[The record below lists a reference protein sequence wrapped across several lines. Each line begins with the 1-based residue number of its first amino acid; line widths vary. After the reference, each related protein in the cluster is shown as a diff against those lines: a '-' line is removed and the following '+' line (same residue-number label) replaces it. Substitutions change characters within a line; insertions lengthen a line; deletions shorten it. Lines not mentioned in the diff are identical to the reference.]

1 MSEQLPAF
9 CSVQSKKAAENV
21 FGTASMGD
29 AWLLLEYAR
38 PWGSKAF
45 SESTLS
51 NAVKNYLAGVL
62 KSVPRSRVLLI
73 KQRRKVKGPLTLF
86 VARSRESSSSILK
99 YEFSDYEQLLELD
112 LASALA
118 GGSPAGT
125 TRWEN
130 PLFLVCTHGKRDQCC
145 AKFGIPIYKTI
156 RALVGEP
163 PVWECSHVGGD
174 RFAANVV
181 CFPDGIFYG
190 HVTEE
195 TAKLIVTEYYERRIV
210 LTNFRGRSCYSFPV
224 QAAEFFARRETGFRG
239 IGDLKFLTYD
249 PLKPNEWRIRFF
261 SEAEAKVHQVSLRSH
276 LSEFQN
282 RLTCHSS
289 EPRSVVQYSL
299 IEHEILE
306 GRSGV
311 GPDQWS
317 TL

>member
-1 MSEQLPAF
+1 MFEQLPAF
-9 CSVQSKKAAENV
+9 CSLQSKEAAEKT

-38 PWGSKAF
+38 PWGAKAF
-45 SESTLS
+45 RESALPK
-51 NAVKNYLAGVL
+51 AVKTHLSGVL

-73 KQRRKVKGPLTLF
+73 KQTRKVKGPFTLF
-86 VARSRESSSSILK
+86 VARSRESLSSILK
-99 YEFSDYEQLLELD
+99 YEFFEYEQLLDLD

-118 GGSPAGT
+118 GGSPSGT
-125 TRWEN
+125 TPWES
-130 PLFLVCTHGKRDQCC
+130 PLFLVCTHGTRDKCC

-156 RALVGEP
+156 WTLVGESS
-163 PVWECSHVGGD
+163 VWQCSHVGGD

-190 HVTEE
+190 HVTED
-195 TAKLIVTEYYERRIV
+195 TAKLIVKEYYERKIV

-249 PLKPNEWRIRFF
+249 PLKPNEWRVKFF
-261 SEAEAKVHQVSLRSH
+261 SEVDAKVHQVSLRSH

-299 IEHEILE
+299 IEHEIL
-306 GRSGV
+306 
-311 GPDQWS
+311 
-317 TL
+317 

>member
-1 MSEQLPAF
+1 MFEELTAF
-9 CSVQSKKAAENV
+9 CSLRSKEAIEQT
-21 FGTASMGD
+21 FGTASTGD

-38 PWGSKAF
+38 PWGARAF
-45 SESTLS
+45 RESTLPQ
-51 NAVKNYLAGVL
+51 AVKTHLSGVL

-73 KQRRKVKGPLTLF
+73 KQTRKVKGPLTLF

-99 YEFSDYEQLLELD
+99 YEFLEYEQLLDLD

-118 GGSPAGT
+118 GGSPSGT
-125 TRWEN
+125 TPWES
-130 PLFLVCTHGKRDQCC
+130 PLFLVCTHGTRDKCC

-156 RALVGEP
+156 CTLVGESS
-163 PVWECSHVGGD
+163 VWQCSHVGGD

-181 CFPDGIFYG
+181 CFPDGTFYG

-195 TAKLIVTEYYERRIV
+195 TAELIVKECYERRIV

-239 IGDLKFLTYD
+239 ISDLKFLTYE
-249 PLKPNEWRIRFF
+249 PLKPNEWRVRFF
-261 SEAEAKVHQVSLRSH
+261 SEVDAKVHQVSLRSH

-289 EPRSVVQYSL
+289 EAQSVVQYSL
-299 IEHEILE
+299 IEHEIL
-306 GRSGV
+306 
-311 GPDQWS
+311 
-317 TL
+317 

>member
-1 MSEQLPAF
+1 MSEQLPGF
-9 CSVQSKKAAENV
+9 CSVRSKEAAEKT

-38 PWGSKAF
+38 PWGTKAF
-45 SESTLS
+45 SESALP
-51 NAVKNYLAGVL
+51 NAVKNHIAGVL

-73 KQRRKVKGPLTLF
+73 KQTRKLKGPLTLF
-86 VARSRESSSSILK
+86 VARSRESSPSILK
-99 YEFSDYEQLLELD
+99 YEFFDYEQLLELD

-125 TRWEN
+125 TLWEG
-130 PLFLVCTHGKRDQCC
+130 PLFLVCTHGKRDKCC

-156 RALVGEP
+156 RTLAGQSA
-163 PVWECSHVGGD
+163 VWECSHVGGD

-190 HVTEE
+190 HVTEQ
-195 TAKLIVTEYYERRIV
+195 TAKLIVEEYHECRIV

-224 QAAEFFARRETGFRG
+224 QAAEFFARRETGLRG

-249 PLKPNEWRIRFF
+249 PLKPNEWRVRFF
-261 SEAEAKVHQVSLRSH
+261 SEVEAKIHQVSVTSH

-289 EPRSVVQYSL
+289 DPRSVVQYSL
-299 IEHEILE
+299 IDYEML
-306 GRSGV
+306 
-311 GPDQWS
+311 
-317 TL
+317 

>member
-1 MSEQLPAF
+1 MFDELIAF
-9 CSVQSKKAAENV
+9 CSVRSKEASEET
-21 FGTASMGD
+21 FGTASTGD

-38 PWGSKAF
+38 PWGAKAF
-45 SESTLS
+45 RESTLPK
-51 NAVKNYLAGVL
+51 AVKVYLSGLL

-73 KQRRKVKGPLTLF
+73 KQTRMIKGPLTLF

-99 YEFSDYEQLLELD
+99 YEFFEYEQLLDLD

-118 GGSPAGT
+118 GGSPSGT
-125 TRWEN
+125 TPWEE
-130 PLFLVCTHGKRDQCC
+130 PLFLVCTHGKRDKCC

-156 RALVGEP
+156 QTVARESS
-163 PVWECSHVGGD
+163 VWQCSHVGGD

-195 TAKLIVTEYYERRIV
+195 TAKLIVKEYDERRIV

-224 QAAEFFARRETGFRG
+224 QAAEFFTRRETGFRS

-249 PLKPNEWRIRFF
+249 PLKPNEWRVRFF
-261 SEAEAKVHQVSLRSH
+261 SEVDAKVHQVSLRSH

-282 RLTCHSS
+282 RLTCHSN
-289 EPRSVVQYSL
+289 ELQSVVQYSL
-299 IEHEILE
+299 IEHEIL
-306 GRSGV
+306 
-311 GPDQWS
+311 
-317 TL
+317 

>member
-9 CSVQSKKAAENV
+9 CSVRSREVAEEA

-29 AWLLLEYAR
+29 AWLLLEYPQ
-38 PWGSKAF
+38 PWGARAF
-45 SESTLS
+45 HDSALPK
-51 NAVKNYLAGVL
+51 AVKDHLTNVL

-73 KQRRKVKGPLTLF
+73 KQTRKVKGPLTLF
-86 VARSRESSSSILK
+86 VVRSRESSSSILK
-99 YEFSDYEQLLELD
+99 YEFFEYEQLLGLD

-118 GGSPAGT
+118 GGSPSGT
-125 TRWEN
+125 TPWED
-130 PLFLVCTHGKRDQCC
+130 PLFLVCTHGKRDKCC

-156 RALVGEP
+156 RTLVGEP
-163 PVWECSHVGGD
+163 SVWQCSHVGGD

-195 TAKLIVTEYYERRIV
+195 TAKLIVKEYYERRIV

-239 IGDLKFLTYD
+239 ISDLKFLTYD
-249 PLKPNEWRIRFF
+249 PSKPNEWRVRFF
-261 SEAEAKVHQVSLRSH
+261 SEVDAKVHQVSLRSH

-282 RLTCHSS
+282 RLTCDSS

-299 IEHEILE
+299 IEHV
-306 GRSGV
+306 RV
-311 GPDQWS
+311 
-317 TL
+317 

>member
-1 MSEQLPAF
+1 MFDELPAF
-9 CSVQSKKAAENV
+9 CSVRSKEASEET
-21 FGTASMGD
+21 FGTASTGD

-38 PWGSKAF
+38 PWGAKAF
-45 SESTLS
+45 RESTLPK
-51 NAVKNYLAGVL
+51 AVKVYLSGLL

-73 KQRRKVKGPLTLF
+73 KQTRTIKGPLTLF

-99 YEFSDYEQLLELD
+99 YEFFEYEQLLDLD

-118 GGSPAGT
+118 GGSPSGAT
-125 TRWEN
+125 PWEE
-130 PLFLVCTHGKRDQCC
+130 PLFLVCTHGKRDKCC

-156 RALVGEP
+156 QTQVGESS
-163 PVWECSHVGGD
+163 VWQCSHVGGD

-195 TAKLIVTEYYERRIV
+195 TAKLIVKEYDERRIV

-224 QAAEFFARRETGFRG
+224 QAAEFFTRRETGFRS

-249 PLKPNEWRIRFF
+249 PLKPNEWRVRFF
-261 SEAEAKVHQVSLRSH
+261 SEVDAKIHQVSLRSH

-289 EPRSVVQYSL
+289 ETQSVVQYSL
-299 IEHEILE
+299 IEHEVLQGE
-306 GRSGV
+306 D
-311 GPDQWS
+311 PQKN
-317 TL
+317 L